1 MDKKKVREF
10 EPAIITAFKKGYSL
24 TQFYSDI
31 SAGIIVGIIAI
42 PLSIALAIASGVSP
56 DKGLLTA
63 IIGGVFVGLFGGS
76 KVQIAGPTGAF
87 VVIVYGIISKY
98 GIDGLIA
105 ATLMAG
111 VILILMGILK
121 MGNMIKFIPY
131 PITTGFTSG
140 IAITI
145 FSTQI
150 KEFFGLN
157 IENIPSEFLSKWQ
170 EYFKAILAL
179 NFNFTQ
185 FYIGITSI
193 IIIIL
198 WSKFNKKIPGS
209 LIAVILM
216 TIISIAFN
224 LNVETIGSRFGDLS
238 FHVPTIQFNFSK
250 INFLELVSPALTI
263 ALLASIESLLSAVVA
278 DGMTGKTH
286 KSNMELIGQ
295 GTANVVSG
303 IFGGIP
309 ITGAIARTA
318 ANVKNGGTTPVSA
331 IIHSL
336 FLLISMILFLPYV
349 KLIPM
354 SVLAAILIVV
364 SYNMGEW
371 HELIKITRAPKSDI
385 VVYFVTF
392 LVTVILDL
400 VVAIEIGMILAS
412 FLFLKRMADISE
424 VKMVEVED
432 KEDELYNKENEE
444 KLLLKHGVDK
454 KEAKKIMEKMAI
466 YEVSGPFFFGAADKF
481 MKVTKEIDKDLK
493 ILIIDMQ
500 KVPAMDATAYH
511 ALEILDE
518 MCKKRNVELFLIRVQ
533 KQPIRL
539 MLKYG
544 FMDNYIREHIF
555 SSFEHAFEK
564 SIDLIKQKEN

>member
-564 SIDLIKQKEN
+564 SIDSIKQKEN

>member
-157 IENIPSEFLSKWQ
+157 IKNIPSEFLSKWQ

>member
-318 ANVKNGGTTPVSA
+318 ANVKNGGSTPVSA

>member
-454 KEAKKIMEKMAI
+454 KESKKIMEKMAI

>member
-1 MDKKKVREF
+1 
-10 EPAIITAFKKGYSL
+10 
-24 TQFYSDI
+24 
-31 SAGIIVGIIAI
+31 
-42 PLSIALAIASGVSP
+42 
-56 DKGLLTA
+56 
-63 IIGGVFVGLFGGS
+63 
-76 KVQIAGPTGAF
+76 
-87 VVIVYGIISKY
+87 
-98 GIDGLIA
+98 
-105 ATLMAG
+105 
-111 VILILMGILK
+111 
-121 MGNMIKFIPY
+121 
-131 PITTGFTSG
+131 
-140 IAITI
+140 
-145 FSTQI
+145 
-150 KEFFGLN
+150 
-157 IENIPSEFLSKWQ
+157 
-170 EYFKAILAL
+170 
-179 NFNFTQ
+179 
-185 FYIGITSI
+185 
-193 IIIIL
+193 
-198 WSKFNKKIPGS
+198 
-209 LIAVILM
+209 M